1 MHVNDASVESRNT
14 PAIIRET
21 ENSGNTLEW
30 LEWWPGGPTG
40 IRICSK
46 GKYSCEWHMRECICR
61 EQRAAG
67 TSVYWRFQGFSRWKI
82 LNLLP
87 FLKKIFTKRPFENN
101 LLT

>member
-61 EQRAAG
+61 EQRAQ
-67 TSVYWRFQGFSRWKI
+67 V
-82 LNLLP
+82 
-87 FLKKIFTKRPFENN
+87 RPFIGASRV
-101 LLT
+101 LHGKS

>member
-21 ENSGNTLEW
+21 ENTLEW

-61 EQRAAG
+61 EQRAQ
-67 TSVYWRFQGFSRWKI
+67 V
-82 LNLLP
+82 
-87 FLKKIFTKRPFENN
+87 RPFIGASRV
-101 LLT
+101 LRGKS